1 MSNLASLR
9 WKEPYFWINLSSRVN
24 LKLQQVIALTLTL
37 SIGKIVAESKLL
49 VRTGMELNQNF
60 KHDLST
66 NLKKIDK
73 HVSYSEPETYQQ
85 IQFCTWLQTKF
96 TIVKD

>member
-1 MSNLASLR
+1 MKRALFLNKFKFQSES
-9 WKEPYFWINLSSRVN
+9 ETP
-24 LKLQQVIALTLTL
+24 QVIALTLTL

-85 IQFCTWLQTKF
+85 IQFCT
-96 TIVKD
+96 